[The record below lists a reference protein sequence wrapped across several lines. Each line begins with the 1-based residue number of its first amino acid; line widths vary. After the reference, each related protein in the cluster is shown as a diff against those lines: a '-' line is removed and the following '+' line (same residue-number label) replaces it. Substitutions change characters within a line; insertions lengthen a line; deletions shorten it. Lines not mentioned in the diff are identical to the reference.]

1 MEQIQGAGQKKKVK
15 KQTAFR
21 LDEELILKL
30 QNAAR
35 CNNQSLN
42 KYVETT
48 LSRSLEKDRED
59 RMEQLRRD
67 LKKIKLSELE
77 ISPEIEHFLDEPLTF
92 TEEELK
98 QDERLAYILGK

>member
-21 LDEELILKL
+21 LDEDLILKL

-48 LSRSLEKDRED
+48 LSRSLEKDREN

-67 LKKIKLSELE
+67 LKKIKLSELA
-77 ISPEIEHFLDEPLTF
+77 ISPEIEHFCGAISF
-92 TEEELK
+92 TEEEIEN
-98 QDERLAYILGK
+98 DERLKYILSK